1 MDCNSLTK
9 RPWVY
14 KSFLK
19 YIKKLFKRKAGSGE
33 LFLTLECQLAT
44 KGNGARTSPLCD
56 HESSNLLNLEL
67 SKDAETSGETISG
80 ETGYLHI
87 LKPSYHKLLTTEEI
101 ICYLT
106 AEKLGQN
113 NLNQVTKADITSNK
127 LNQHHVLLGCNEK
140 NTMQF
145 L

>member
-1 MDCNSLTK
+1 MK
-9 RPWVY
+9 
-14 KSFLK
+14 
-19 YIKKLFKRKAGSGE
+19 
-33 LFLTLECQLAT
+33 
-44 KGNGARTSPLCD
+44 
-56 HESSNLLNLEL
+56 SSNLLNLEL

-87 LKPSYHKLLTTEEI
+87 LKLSYHKLLTTEEI